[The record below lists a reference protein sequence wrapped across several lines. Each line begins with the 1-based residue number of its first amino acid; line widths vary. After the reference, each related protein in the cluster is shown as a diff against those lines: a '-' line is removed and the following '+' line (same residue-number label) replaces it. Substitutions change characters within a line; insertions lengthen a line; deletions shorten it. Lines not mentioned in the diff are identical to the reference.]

1 MALVRSGNKELDIG
15 VKNDVKTPKQQE
27 ILDEDTYIKV
37 IQSDSCVSI
46 HMEASSKHY
55 FLYNKIQRQRKIFF
69 LIYVED
75 YVK

>member
-46 HMEASSKHY
+46 HMEALSKRY
-55 FLYNKIQRQRKIFF
+55 FLYETIQRQRKI
-69 LIYVED
+69 IYVK
-75 YVK
+75 YSYIT